1 LFCKRRGEGNIPST
15 QSVLHGYTMRAVVV
29 CVLLC
34 ACFASGNTVHLR
46 LKGGLPPGYN
56 SANELATVLANEPD
70 AARFASAS
78 FGSDTISFKDDGPS
92 GGGGGGG
99 VGGGSHGGG
108 GGGGGDEG
116 DADVAEF
123 DAQIEQ
129 IDQDTKKLK
138 EAIKESEEYARRL
151 SEQNAEMRSLQEQ
164 RDHLE
169 KEKEKRILQA
179 KLEKQMRDLAEI
191 NRMSRSLRTKFSEL
205 KHTQKLIKTK
215 MTGTRSSLS
224 QLDGDEPADA
234 GSLNESVET
243 ITQEMDAMQ
252 KAQDNIIKQ
261 SQSRNTKAVKSA
273 VMSANN
279 MYKAEANEI
288 QANTFT

>member
-1 LFCKRRGEGNIPST
+1 MR
-15 QSVLHGYTMRAVVV
+15 VLIFLLLA
-29 CVLLC
+29 CV
-34 ACFASGNTVHLR
+34 CFASSERVV
-46 LKGGLPPGYN
+46 LPPGYN
-56 SANELATVLANEPD
+56 SATELATVLANEPD

-78 FGSDTISFKDDGPS
+78 FGSDTITFKDDGA
-92 GGGGGGG
+92 
-99 VGGGSHGGG
+99 GGG
-108 GGGGGDEG
+108 GGGGGGGGEHHHGGGGEDEG

-129 IDQDTKKLK
+129 IDQDVKKLK

-151 SEQNAEMRSLQEQ
+151 SEQQAELRSLQEQ

-224 QLDGDEPADA
+224 QLDGDSEPVDA
-234 GSLNESVET
+234 STLTEAAES
-243 ITQEMDAMQ
+243 IGQEMEAMQ
-252 KAQDNIIKQ
+252 KAQDDILRQ
-261 SQSRNTKAVKSA
+261 SQNRNKKAVKGAVLTANKIYSSKSA
-273 VMSANN
+273 EMDD
-279 MYKAEANEI
+279 
-288 QANTFT
+288 

>member
-1 LFCKRRGEGNIPST
+1 
-15 QSVLHGYTMRAVVV
+15 MRAVVV
-29 CVLLC
+29 CLLLC

-78 FGSDTISFKDDGPS
+78 FGSDTITFKDDSPS
-92 GGGGGGG
+92 GGGSGGGL
-99 VGGGSHGGG
+99 GGGSHGGG
-108 GGGGGDEG
+108 GGDDG

-138 EAIKESEEYARRL
+138 AAIKESEEYARRL
-151 SEQNAEMRSLQEQ
+151 SEQNAELRSLQEQ

-224 QLDGDEPADA
+224 QLDSDEPGDP
-234 GSLNESVET
+234 GSLTESVDT
-243 ITQEMDAMQ
+243 ITQEMEAMQ
-252 KAQDNIIKQ
+252 KAQDNILKQ
-261 SQSRNTKAVKSA
+261 SQDRNRKTVKGA

-279 MYKAEANEI
+279 MYQAEANEI
-288 QANTFT
+288 QANSY

>member
-1 LFCKRRGEGNIPST
+1 MNQETFDSR
-15 QSVLHGYTMRAVVV
+15 QSVLQGSTMRAVVV
-29 CVLLC
+29 CLLLC

-78 FGSDTISFKDDGPS
+78 FGSDTITFKDDSSSGGS
-92 GGGGGGG
+92 AGGGLGGGGA
-99 VGGGSHGGG
+99 HGGG
-108 GGGGGDEG
+108 GGGDDG

-123 DAQIEQ
+123 DAQIDQ

-138 EAIKESEEYARRL
+138 GAIKESEEYARRL
-151 SEQNAEMRSLQEQ
+151 SEQNAELRSLQEQ

-169 KEKEKRILQA
+169 KEKEKRVLQA

-224 QLDGDEPADA
+224 QLDGDEPADP
-234 GSLNESVET
+234 GSLNESVDT

-252 KAQDNIIKQ
+252 KAQDNILKQ
-261 SQSRNTKAVKSA
+261 SQDRNRKAVKGA
-273 VMSANN
+273 VLSANS

-288 QANTFT
+288 QANTFN

>member
-1 LFCKRRGEGNIPST
+1 
-15 QSVLHGYTMRAVVV
+15 MRAIVFLLVA
-29 CVLLC
+29 CV
-34 ACFASGNTVHLR
+34 CFASSARVNER
-46 LKGGLPPGYN
+46 LPPGYN

-78 FGSDTISFKDDGPS
+78 FGSDTITFKDDSSS

-99 VGGGSHGGG
+99 GGHHGGG
-108 GGGGGDEG
+108 GGGGGGEDEG
-116 DADVAEF
+116 DGDVAEF

-129 IDQDTKKLK
+129 IDQDVKKLK

-151 SEQNAEMRSLQEQ
+151 SEQQAELRSLQEQ

-224 QLDGDEPADA
+224 QLDGDTEPVSSSDLTEAA
-234 GSLNESVET
+234 ES
-243 ITQEMDAMQ
+243 IGQEMEAMQ
-252 KAQDNIIKQ
+252 KAQDDILRQ
-261 SQSRNTKAVKSA
+261 SQSRNKKAVKGA
-273 VMSANN
+273 VLTANKI
-279 MYKAEANEI
+279 YSGKGAAGGDD
-288 QANTFT
+288 